1 MQPTENF
8 SIPRRALDVEDY
20 IDILRRH
27 KGWIFGPFLLTLVAS
42 VVGVYLWPDSYESV
56 ALIKIVPQ
64 QVPQNMVQSSISQD
78 MSDRIASMAT
88 TVLSRNVLITIVN
101 NFDLYKS
108 ERKRMPMEDVV
119 ENIMRKNVHITP
131 VMAGTNGR
139 NVPAFTVQFTY
150 EDRMMAT
157 RVVQELDSRFISAN
171 QSDRNSATNDSKDFF
186 KEQADQAKKE
196 MDAIEEKL
204 TQFRAANNGRLPD
217 QVEQNVRQLT
227 GLQSNYSFLTSSRNR
242 AEMDKQMIEA
252 NLRIE
257 KGRKAELTRE
267 VPLTPATIA
276 AAPKSERLQE
286 AERDVRALED
296 NLQSLRQRFTDE
308 YPDVKS
314 FRNRLD
320 IAKKRRDEVVQEE
333 AEARKNGVQ
342 PAQAPA
348 VNRQERLNVLEVDG
362 NIERLQSQSAAKDLE
377 MAQYDTQIKQIQA
390 GMSRIESQINS
401 APLGEQQY
409 SDLLRERDMAKE
421 KYVNLSGKLN
431 LAQISQDLE
440 NRGQGDRLELLD
452 PPSIPQTPTEP
463 KRPLVIGMGAGL
475 GLLLGVV
482 IAGARE
488 MKDTSLK
495 NLKDVRAYTQIAIL
509 GSVPLLEND
518 FVVRRRRRMAWLAW
532 TTACLLAVVT
542 MAGSVVY
549 YYYFYY
555 ATKV

>member
-64 QVPQNMVQSSISQD
+64 QVPQNMVQSTITQD

-108 ERKRMPMEDVV
+108 ERLRMPMEDVV
-119 ENIMRKNVHITP
+119 ENIMRKDVHITP
-131 VMAGTNGR
+131 VMAGSNGR
-139 NVPAFTVQFTY
+139 NVTAFTVSFKY
-150 EDRMMAT
+150 EDRLMAT
-157 RVVQELDSRFISAN
+157 RVVQELDGRFISAN
-171 QSDRNSATNDSKDFF
+171 KSDRSNASTQSKDFF
-186 KEQADQAKKE
+186 QEQADQAKKE
-196 MDAIEEKL
+196 VDAIEAKL
-204 TQFRAANNGRLPD
+204 AQFRAANNGRLPD
-217 QVEQNVRQLT
+217 QVENNVRQLT
-227 GLQSNYSFLTSSRNR
+227 GLQSSYSFLTSSRNR
-242 AEMDKQMIEA
+242 AEMDKQMIET
-252 NLRIE
+252 NLRVE

-267 VPLTPATIA
+267 VPQTVA
-276 AAPKSERLQE
+276 AAVVAKSERLQLADRE
-286 AERDVRALED
+286 VQSLED
-296 NLQSLRQRFTDE
+296 NLTSALQRFTEE

-314 FRNRLD
+314 LRSRLD
-320 IAKKRRDEVVQEE
+320 IARKRREQVVQEE

-342 PAQAPA
+342 PGQPT
-348 VNRQERLNVLEVDG
+348 VNRADRMNVLDIDG
-362 NIERLQSQSAAKDLE
+362 NIQRLESQSAAKDLE
-377 MAQYDTQIKQIQA
+377 MAQYDSQIKQLQA
-390 GMSRIESQINS
+390 NMSRIESQINS

-409 SDLLRERDMAKE
+409 SDLLRERDLAKD
-421 KYVNLSGKLN
+421 KYVNLSAKLN
-431 LAQISQDLE
+431 QAEISQDLE
-440 NRGQGDRLELLD
+440 NRGQGDNLELLD
-452 PPSIPQTPTEP
+452 PPSVPQTPTEP

-475 GLLLGVV
+475 GLLLGLV

>member
-64 QVPQNMVQSSISQD
+64 QVPQNMVQSTITQD

-108 ERKRMPMEDVV
+108 ERLRMPMEDVV
-119 ENIMRKNVHITP
+119 ENIMRKDVHITP
-131 VMAGTNGR
+131 VMAGSNGR
-139 NVPAFTVQFTY
+139 NVPAFTVSFKY
-150 EDRMMAT
+150 EDRLMAT
-157 RVVQELDSRFISAN
+157 RVVQELDGRFISAN
-171 QSDRNSATNDSKDFF
+171 KSDRSNASTQSKDFF
-186 KEQADQAKKE
+186 QEQADQAKKE
-196 MDAIEEKL
+196 VDAIEAKL
-204 TQFRAANNGRLPD
+204 AQFRAANNGRLPD
-217 QVEQNVRQLT
+217 QVENNVRQLT
-227 GLQSNYSFLTSSRNR
+227 GLQSSYSFLTSSRNR
-242 AEMDKQMIEA
+242 AEMDKQMIET
-252 NLRIE
+252 NLRVE

-267 VPLTPATIA
+267 VPQTVA
-276 AAPKSERLQE
+276 AAVVAKSERLQLADRE
-286 AERDVRALED
+286 VQSLED
-296 NLQSLRQRFTDE
+296 NLTSALQRFTEE

-314 FRNRLD
+314 LRSRLD
-320 IAKKRRDEVVQEE
+320 IARKRRAQVVQEE

-342 PAQAPA
+342 PGQPT
-348 VNRQERLNVLEVDG
+348 VNRADRMNVLDIDG
-362 NIERLQSQSAAKDLE
+362 NIQRLESQSAAKDLE
-377 MAQYDTQIKQIQA
+377 MAQYDSQIKQLQA
-390 GMSRIESQINS
+390 NMSRIESQINS

-409 SDLLRERDMAKE
+409 SDLLRERDLAKD
-421 KYVNLSGKLN
+421 KYVNLSAKLN
-431 LAQISQDLE
+431 QAEISQDLE
-440 NRGQGDRLELLD
+440 NRGQGDNLELLD
-452 PPSIPQTPTEP
+452 PPSVPQTPTEP

-475 GLLLGVV
+475 GLLLGLV

>member
-64 QVPQNMVQSSISQD
+64 QVPQNMVQSTITQD

-108 ERKRMPMEDVV
+108 ERSRMPMEDVV
-119 ENIMRKNVHITP
+119 ENIMKKNVHITP
-131 VMAGTNGR
+131 VVVGSNGR
-139 NVPAFTVQFTY
+139 NVPAFTVSFKY
-150 EDRMMAT
+150 EDRLMAT
-157 RVVQELDSRFISAN
+157 RVVQELDARFISAN
-171 QSDRNSATNDSKDFF
+171 KSDRSSASSQSKDFF
-186 KEQADQAKKE
+186 QEQADQAKKE
-196 MDAIEEKL
+196 VDAIEQKL
-204 TQFRAANNGRLPD
+204 AQFRAANNGRLPD

-227 GLQSNYSFLTSSRNR
+227 GLQSTYSFLTSSRNR
-242 AEMDKQMIEA
+242 AEMDKQMIET
-252 NLRIE
+252 NLRVE

-267 VPLTPATIA
+267 VPQTVA
-276 AAPKSERLQE
+276 AAAAVPKSERLQLADRE
-286 AERDVRALED
+286 VQSLED
-296 NLQSLRQRFTDE
+296 NLTSALQRFTEE

-314 FRNRLD
+314 LRSRLD
-320 IAKKRRDEVVQEE
+320 IARKRREQVVQEE

-342 PAQAPA
+342 PGQPA
-348 VNRQERLNVLEVDG
+348 VNRADRMNVLDIDG
-362 NIERLQSQSAAKDLE
+362 NIQRLESQSAAKDLE
-377 MAQYDTQIKQIQA
+377 MAQYDSQIKQLQA
-390 GMSRIESQINS
+390 NMSRIESQINS

-409 SDLLRERDMAKE
+409 SDLLRERDLAKD
-421 KYVNLSGKLN
+421 KYVNLSAKLN
-431 LAQISQDLE
+431 QAEISQDLE
-440 NRGQGDRLELLD
+440 NRGQGDNLELLD
-452 PPSIPQTPTEP
+452 PPSVPQTPTEP
-463 KRPLVIGMGAGL
+463 KRPMVIGMGAAL
-475 GLLLGVV
+475 GLLLGLV

>member
-8 SIPRRALDVEDY
+8 NIPRRALDVEDY

-64 QVPQNMVQSSISQD
+64 QIPQNMVQSSITQD

-101 NFDLYKS
+101 NFDLYKR
-108 ERKRMPMEDVV
+108 ERQKMPMEDVV
-119 ENIMRKNVHITP
+119 ENIMRKDIHITP
-131 VMAGTNGR
+131 VMAGGNGR
-139 NVPAFTVQFTY
+139 NVPAFTVSFKY
-150 EDRMMAT
+150 EDRLMAT
-157 RVVQELDSRFISAN
+157 RVVQELDQRFISAN
-171 QSDRNSATNDSKDFF
+171 QSDRSLASNQSKDFF
-186 KEQADQAKKE
+186 QEQADQAKKE
-196 MDAIEEKL
+196 VDAVEQKL
-204 TQFRAANNGRLPD
+204 AQFRAANNGRLPD

-227 GLQSNYSFLTSSRNR
+227 GLQSSYSFLTSSRNR

-267 VPLTPATIA
+267 VPQTSAIAA

-286 AERDVRALED
+286 AEREVRTLED
-296 NLQSLRQRFTDE
+296 NLASARQRFTDE
-308 YPDVKS
+308 FPDVKNL
-314 FRNRLD
+314 RNRLD
-320 IAKKRRDEVVQEE
+320 IAKKRRDEVVQED
-333 AEARKNGVQ
+333 AEAKKNAPQ
-342 PAQAPA
+342 PGQPT
-348 VNRQERLNVLEVDG
+348 VNRQDRMNVLEIDG
-362 NIERLQSQSAAKDLE
+362 NIQRLESQSAAKDLE
-377 MAQYDTQIKQIQA
+377 MSQYDSQIKQLQA
-390 GMSRIESQINS
+390 NMARIESQINS

-409 SDLLRERDMAKE
+409 SDLLRERDLAKE

-431 LAQISQDLE
+431 QAEISQDLE
-440 NRGQGDRLELLD
+440 RLNQGDRLELLD
-452 PPSIPQTPTEP
+452 PPSVPQTPTEP

-532 TTACLLAVVT
+532 TTACLLAVIT
-542 MAGSVVY
+542 MAGSIAY
-549 YYYFYY
+549 YYYSYY